1 MKDQILSIYLIYTL
15 HSKRTTRIEF
25 FLTSVLI
32 VYNFSAQETIK
43 AVVARYNPD
52 QLITQR
58 EKVSQE
64 IKQILVTKAKEFN
77 IILDDVAILHIEFS
91 KEFRDAIEA
100 KQVSQ
105 QMAERYIKLL
115 SQS

>member
-1 MKDQILSIYLIYTL
+1 MTIL
-15 HSKRTTRIEF
+15 
-25 FLTSVLI
+25 
-32 VYNFSAQETIK
+32 AQETIK

-58 EKVSQE
+58 EKVSAE
-64 IKQILVTKAKEFN
+64 IKQILITKAKEFN

-91 KEFRDAIEA
+91 KEYRDAIEA

-105 QMAERYIKLL
+105 QMAAIMVLILVLAVQIYLKMAFWLSLHQMVLGHGRHLL
-115 SQS
+115 VEMDMTL